1 MEEER
6 QESKQG
12 ADAGEAMLRRQR
24 ELTAAGVE
32 GGQAFGIAAL
42 EMRVRQWAEGKLGGE
57 ANVLEVLLYGDFAP
71 LEAPLEVP
79 ALRIKVFPQK
89 LENTFIRNALTVH
102 RAHIGVDAKTV
113 ECACDAARR
122 MNAFIGAHTAI
133 SWGNGSCAWWS
144 FVTHG
149 GQSSGQTLFDEADIR
164 FAIDRLLEF
173 PREQR
178 RHLED
183 ALYWIREP
191 QRSILEGPRVQT
203 MRTYAAYWNAFES
216 LVELIHKRYPP
227 ARRTVAQKEAAIQ
240 QLLERHEGRLTV
252 GFVEEAYRQVVDRGF
267 RAKALHALI
276 ALFDK
281 PGALHYY
288 KQCFLI
294 QPKEDRLYGIRN
306 AIQHGTINAEDP
318 MELVRVQSRLH
329 KLWFILWGMLSPI
342 MLKGCPRDPDLEQL
356 PEE

>member
-6 QESKQG
+6 RKGEEG
-12 ADAGEAMLRRQR
+12 ADAGEEMLRRRR
-24 ELTAAGVE
+24 ELTAAGVD
-32 GGQAFGIAAL
+32 GGQALGIAVL
-42 EMRVRQWAEGKLGGE
+42 EMRVRQWAEGKVGGE
-57 ANVLEVLLYGDFAP
+57 GNALEVLLYGDFAP
-71 LEAPLEVP
+71 VEGPLEVP
-79 ALRIKVFPQK
+79 ALRIKVFPEK

-102 RAHIGVDAKTV
+102 RAHVGVDAKTV
-113 ECACDAARR
+113 EGACDAARR

-133 SWGNGSCAWWS
+133 SLGNGSCAWWS

-149 GQSSGQTLFDEADIR
+149 GQSSGRTVFEEADIR

-173 PREQR
+173 PSEQR

-203 MRTYAAYWNAFES
+203 VRTFAAYWNAFES

-227 ARRTVAQKEAAIQ
+227 ARITSAQKEAAIQ
-240 QLLERHEGRLTV
+240 RLLERHEGRLTV
-252 GFVEEAYRQVVDRGF
+252 GFIEEAYRRVVDRGF

-281 PGALHYY
+281 PEALHYY
-288 KQCFLI
+288 KHCFLI

-318 MELVRVQSRLH
+318 IELVRVESRLL
-329 KLWFILWGMLSPI
+329 KLWFILWGMLGPI
-342 MLKGCPRDPDLEQL
+342 MLKGRPRDPDWEQL
-356 PEE
+356 PGE